1 MTRVLGL
8 TGGIASGKTTVSDY
22 FKALNIPVVDADII
36 AREVM
41 KAGEPTVLEIEK
53 QFGAE
58 VIQEN
63 GEINR
68 KRLGEIIFAS
78 SKKREQL
85 NQIVQGV
92 IRENI
97 LKEKNALIEEK
108 YPLIVL
114 DLPLL
119 YEEVYEKEVDEV
131 MVVSVDSE
139 TQCDRLLKR
148 NPQLSRDEA
157 TDRIRSQMP
166 LSLKA
171 KRADILIDNNGTVED
186 TLKQVDRWLAKKFN
200 EKDFAN

>member
-97 LKEKNALIEEK
+97 LKEKNALIKEK

-119 YEEVYEKEVDEV
+119 YEEAYEKEVDEV
-131 MVVSVDSE
+131 MVVSVGSE

-186 TLKQVDRWLAKKFN
+186 TLKQVDRWLAKNFN